1 MTKHH
6 EWTDSVHGN
15 IYQHKYFAA
24 LSFISVNMEE
34 TTKISGVGCG
44 YVDSRMIS
52 FHILN
57 GDWTQEISVIIH
69 ILPGPQN

>member
-1 MTKHH
+1 MN
-6 EWTDSVHGN
+6 ELADSVHGN

-34 TTKISGVGCG
+34 TTKISGVGGG
-44 YVDSRMIS
+44 YVDNRMIS

-57 GDWTQEISVIIH
+57 SDWT
-69 ILPGPQN
+69 